1 MFHSYMQ
8 HYEIAS
14 LSIYSMMILYLNFVA
29 KGRWKITLRILNTVL
44 ILQWIFFGYL
54 YLNIQGDESIY
65 EVFNNLRG

>member
-14 LSIYSMMILYLNFVA
+14 LAIYSIMILYLNFVA

-65 EVFNNLRG
+65 DVLNLRG